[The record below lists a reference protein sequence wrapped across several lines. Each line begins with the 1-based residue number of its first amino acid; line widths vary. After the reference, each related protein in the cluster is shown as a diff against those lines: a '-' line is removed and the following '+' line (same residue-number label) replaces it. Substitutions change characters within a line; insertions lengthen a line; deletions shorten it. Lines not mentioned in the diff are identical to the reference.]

1 MKYTNSELCLI
12 WLDSFVGLEY
22 KSKRELYNYI
32 NGKTEI
38 RTVLKEARE
47 EIIAKIGENQF
58 QTLITSAEKE
68 YFGYVLEGLDKRG
81 IVAVTIE
88 SENYPERLLQTNFP
102 PLVIYAKGNVQ
113 LLNEECFAIVGARK
127 SLPLSISLAERYTES
142 IVDAGMVVVTGIAEG
157 VDSAVLTKALEKG
170 KRVISV
176 VAGGIDNVYPQSN
189 VSLLEKVSERGLVIS
204 EHPPEVKPM
213 PYHFPVRNRIIAGLS
228 VGTLV
233 VSAGI
238 KSGTMHTAEY
248 AVDYGRDLFAVP
260 YSVGVSSG
268 AGCNEL
274 IKKGAILTD
283 SPEDILA
290 FYGLTVEKGEEL
302 DLTDEEKEILT
313 ALADGQK
320 HVEKLAE
327 ITGKRAFLLSP
338 VLSILEIKG
347 LVVKSGN
354 VYGLNGN
361 YLEA

>member
-22 KSKRELYNYI
+22 KNKRELYNYI

-38 RTVLKEARE
+38 RAVLKDAEK
-47 EIIAKIGENQF
+47 EISSKIGENQF
-58 QTLITSAEKE
+58 QTLMTSAQKE
-68 YFGYVLEGLDKRG
+68 YFSFVLEGLQKRG
-81 IVAVTIE
+81 IKAVTIE
-88 SENYPERLLQTNFP
+88 SEDYPDQLLQTDFP
-102 PLVIYAKGNVQ
+102 PLVLYAKGNVD

-127 SLPLSISLAERYTES
+127 SLPLSISIAEKYTES
-142 IVDAGMVVVTGIAEG
+142 ILDAGMVVVTGIAEG
-157 VDSAVLTKALEKG
+157 IDSAVIESALNKNG
-170 KRVISV
+170 KVISV
-176 VAGGIDNVYPQSN
+176 VAGGFDNVYPKSN
-189 VSLLEKVSERGLVIS
+189 FALLERVCEKGLAIS
-204 EHPPEVKPM
+204 EHPPEIKPM

-228 VGTLV
+228 VGTLI

-238 KSGTMHTAEY
+238 KSGTMYTAEY
-248 AVDYGRDLFAVP
+248 ANDYGRDLFAVP
-260 YSVGVSSG
+260 YSVGVLSG

-274 IKKGAILTD
+274 IKKGATLTD
-283 SPEDILA
+283 TPEDVLG
-290 FYGLTVEKGEEL
+290 FYGISVKEKQEL

-327 ITGKRAFLLSP
+327 ITGKRAFLLAP